1 MKPDRNLS
9 HQLPAPPKLDG
20 RRERGRVRQRAM
32 IDAARE
38 LFISHGYKGT
48 TLDAIIAKS
57 GGSREAIYSAF
68 GGKHGLLGAIIA
80 QASERLSASI
90 VALTRLDLPPSKAL
104 KRVALQLVH
113 IWQSAEGMA
122 INQAVLTHG
131 LEAPELIDAWYLSGT
146 KSSIEALGA
155 YLDVQIAKGRLVALD
170 APLVARQ
177 FVTLLIGEIAFPAI
191 SRPAK
196 TPSVEAQV
204 MRCVNLIIRAYAA
217 PAK

>member
-1 MKPDRNLS
+1 MKPDTKLL
-9 HQLPAPPKLDG
+9 QATAALPKLDG
-20 RRERGRVRQRAM
+20 RRERGRMRQAAM

-38 LFISHGYKGT
+38 LFISQGYKAT
-48 TLDAIIAKS
+48 TLDAIIARS

-90 VALTRLDLPPSKAL
+90 VASTRLDLPPSKAL
-104 KRVALQLVH
+104 KRVALQLVD
-113 IWQSAEGMA
+113 IWHSAEGMA
-122 INQAVLTHG
+122 INRAVLSHG

-146 KSSIEALGA
+146 KRSIEALA
-155 YLDVQIAKGRLVALD
+155 EYLDVQIAKGRLVTLD

-177 FVTLLIGEIAFPAI
+177 FVTLLIGEIAFPSIA
-191 SRPAK
+191 RPSKAV
-196 TPSVEAQV
+196 SVHAQV
-204 MRCVNLIIRAYAA
+204 MRCVNLIVRAYAT